1 MRLSAWYSL
10 IFLLT
15 CSPVAV
21 LAADTAGAKDLL
33 ARKEG
38 AYAVPGSQT
47 FTVNSAHGRSYRIFV
62 WVPDEP
68 APTSGFPV
76 LVTLDGNAYFAA
88 AVSALQVMAPAN
100 PALKMQSSPIRPMIV
115 VGVGYP
121 GDEPFA
127 LSERAFDYLPELTAV
142 NTDLPRQ
149 GWPGRPP
156 GGADP
161 FITFLVEELR
171 PALAARYPIDAG
183 HQSLMG
189 HSLGGFFTLYALM
202 KRPSA
207 FRNYIAVSPSLWWDE
222 HSLVTEAGAK
232 PLDRAVPTPRH
243 VLVAVAKDEL
253 PDSPERSRMMRDLGQ
268 TMVTNLN
275 RMGKDR
281 IDARYVELPIEDH
294 QSMQIAILPAALR
307 SASQ

>member
-10 IFLLT
+10 IFLLV
-15 CSPVAV
+15 CSPAAV
-21 LAADTAGAKDLL
+21 LAADTVGTKDLL
-33 ARKEG
+33 ARQEG
-38 AYAVPGSQT
+38 VYGIPGSQT
-47 FTVNSAHGRSYRIFV
+47 FIVNAADGRNYRIFV

-68 APTSGFPV
+68 APAGGFPV

-88 AVSALQVMAPAN
+88 AVSALRVMAPAN
-100 PALKMQSSPIRPMIV
+100 PMLKMKSSVTRPMIV

-127 LSERAFDYLPELTAV
+127 LSDRAFDYLPALIHD

-149 GWPGRPP
+149 GWPGRAP

-161 FITFLVEELR
+161 FIAFLVEELR
-171 PALAARYPIDAG
+171 PALAARYPIDPD

-202 KRPSA
+202 KRPGA

-222 HSLVTEAGAK
+222 HALVTEAGAK
-232 PLDRAVPTPRH
+232 PLDLTAPSPRH

-253 PDSPERSRMMRDLGQ
+253 PDSPERSSMMRNLGQ

-275 RMGKDR
+275 HMGKDR
-281 IDARYVELPIEDH
+281 IDARYVELPFEDH

-307 SASQ
+307 AASR